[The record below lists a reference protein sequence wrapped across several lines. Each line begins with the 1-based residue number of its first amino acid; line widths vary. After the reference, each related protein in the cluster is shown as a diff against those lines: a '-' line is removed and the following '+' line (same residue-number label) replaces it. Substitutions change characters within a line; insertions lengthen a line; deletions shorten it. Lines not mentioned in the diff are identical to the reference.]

1 MAHVYLGTVIDY
13 LRGRQARRTSLSIA
27 AVALLGLGTSAFA
40 QTSDIRSY
48 GARCDG
54 SDDSG
59 ALNAAFNSLSNG
71 GTLLLN
77 CTLGIGPSGV
87 VLHNKQNV
95 TVDGSGGSLRALSNN
110 NAAMLFRVEVC
121 DGCTMRN
128 LSIEANNTGA
138 GGISIFWSSNS
149 TIQNTMVANTSLP
162 AVAAIVGMGNRGNR
176 YIGNTVAGTRGNGSD
191 GARGMWFGNLNSQLV
206 EWNPV
211 IMNNTIYDAA
221 ATGMVLQAS
230 GGATVSGNRV
240 ERTQGSGI
248 KVEPPQDSNGQV
260 VIQGNTFRNNL
271 YHGVQ
276 IYRSLSPV
284 TIQNNTIE
292 GNTMTG
298 VYSSGGAFNGGQIT
312 GNTFNGNVQGN
323 IFLYDGRD
331 LSIQNN
337 QLNGGGNGIVIEANS
352 ASSLGN
358 MQISSNTINGASYD
372 GITLRGRGGY
382 MSGVGISGNSISNN
396 RRYGLAI
403 EEFNSGAFTNVGL
416 NNTCFSGNVVGA
428 LLDLRMSDR
437 LSVSSS
443 SSCGSAAQT
452 QTQTQQQSTTTTTTT
467 TPPPTTTTAPPPP
480 TTTTPPPTT
489 STTSST
495 STMTPIRVNA
505 GGGQYTDSNGN
516 LWSGDYGSG
525 GGYNYVVSS
534 GISNTNSQPL
544 YQAVRWNDRVLD
556 YNFQVPSGARTVTLK
571 FSETYFTSPRQRVFN
586 VSINGQTVLWDFDIV
601 AEGGRNT
608 AVDRTFQVQ
617 SSGQISIH
625 MASTI
630 DDPVISAI
638 EIK

>member
-1 MAHVYLGTVIDY
+1 MA
-13 LRGRQARRTSLSIA
+13 A
-27 AVALLGLGTSAFA
+27 AVLLGLGTSAVA

-54 SDDSG
+54 GDDSG
-59 ALNAAFNSLSNG
+59 ALNAAFNSIPNG

-138 GGISIFWSSNS
+138 GGISIFWSNNS
-149 TIQNTMVANTSLP
+149 TIQNTMVANTALP
-162 AVAAIVGMGNRGNR
+162 AVGAIVGMGNHGNR

-191 GARGMWFGNLNSQLV
+191 GARGMWIGNLNSQLV

-211 IMNNTIYDAA
+211 LMNNTIYDAA
-221 ATGMVLQAS
+221 ATGIVLQAS

-248 KVEPPQDSNGQV
+248 KVEPPQGSSGQV

-276 IYRSLSPV
+276 IYRSSSPV
-284 TIQNNTIE
+284 VIQNNTIE
-292 GNTMTG
+292 ANTMTG
-298 VYSSGGAFNGGQIT
+298 VYSSGGAFIGGQIT

-323 IFLYDGRD
+323 VFLYDGRD
-331 LSIQNN
+331 LTIQNN
-337 QLNGGGNGIVIEANS
+337 QMNGGGNGIVIEANS

-358 MQISSNTINGASYD
+358 VQITSNTISGASYD

-382 MSGVGISGNSISNN
+382 MSGLGVSGNSIMNN
-396 RRYGLAI
+396 RRYGMAI
-403 EEFNSGAFTNVGL
+403 EEYNSGAFTNVNQ
-416 NNTCFSGNVVGA
+416 NNNCFSGNLVGS
-428 LLDLRMSDR
+428 LLDLRSSNR
-437 LSVSSS
+437 LSVSAS
-443 SSCGSAAQT
+443 SSCGNVAQT
-452 QTQTQQQSTTTTTTT
+452 QSPIVQQPPPTTTTTT
-467 TPPPTTTTAPPPP
+467 TPPPTTTT
-480 TTTTPPPTT
+480 
-489 STTSST
+489 SGSS
-495 STMTPIRVNA
+495 STMTAIRVNA
-505 GGGQYTDSNGN
+505 GGGQYTDPSGN
-516 LWSGDYGSG
+516 LWSGDYGST

-534 GISNTNSQPL
+534 GISNTDAQPL

-556 YNFQVPSGARTVTLK
+556 YNFQVPSGTRTVTLK
-571 FSETYFTSPRQRVFN
+571 FSETYFSSPRQRVFS
-586 VSINGQTVLWDFDIV
+586 VTINGQTVLWDFDIV
-601 AEGGRNT
+601 AQAGRN
-608 AVDRTFQVQ
+608 AAIDRTFQVQ
-617 SSGQISIH
+617 SSGQINIH
-625 MASTI
+625 LASTI